1 MAKSVAI
8 RRVADPAA
16 ILGAIWCK
24 ASLPKGCSQTLD
36 IAQRALAAS
45 RRFAA
50 SSRINCAS
58 LAQRPLGARW
68 RLALAMRCARAR
80 LFWDFIR

>member
-1 MAKSVAI
+1 MSGAI
-8 RRVADPAA
+8 PRAAMPA
-16 ILGAIWCK
+16 ILDAIWCK
-24 ASLPKGCSQTLD
+24 ASSLRLLAGLD
-36 IAQRALAAS
+36 IAQSAAGAS

-50 SSRINCAS
+50 PFALACAS

-80 LFWDFIR
+80 LFWLFAR